1 MAYDKPLP
9 KINDDNRAFWEGCAA
24 HELRFQ
30 KCASCGHVR
39 FPPALVCPQCL
50 CRDFHLI
57 VSQGAGRVYTYSV
70 YHVAYHPGFA
80 EDLPYVVAVVELDE
94 GPRLLTNI
102 VGCPP
107 EEVSCEMRVS
117 VEFKEVTPEISL
129 PVFKPGA

>member
-1 MAYDKPLP
+1 
-9 KINDDNRAFWEGCAA
+9 
-24 HELRFQ
+24 
-30 KCASCGHVR
+30 
-39 FPPALVCPQCL
+39 
-50 CRDFHLI
+50 
-57 VSQGAGRVYTYSV
+57 VYTYSV

-80 EDLPYVVAVVELDE
+80 DDLPYVVAVVELDE